1 MAPGPD
7 LRIGDAE
14 RDATAQRLRE
24 HYALGRLTLEE
35 FNERLSAA
43 LAAKTERDLSQL
55 TRDLPAAPEPSSRL
69 PQAVPGG
76 RPDSGHARGDRAGRP
91 PFLPVFVLVALTF
104 LMVFAWLPGF
114 RVFPFPGKLAIV
126 LLVVGLLRG
135 LLRRLWRRGGRC

>member
-7 LRIGDAE
+7 LRVGDAE

-55 TRDLPAAPEPSSRL
+55 TQDLPEPSSRL
-69 PQAVPGG
+69 SRAAPGG
-76 RPDSGHARGDRAGRP
+76 SQGSGHARGRRPGRP
-91 PFLPVFVLVALTF
+91 PFLPVFVLVALTL

-114 RVFPFPGKLAIV
+114 RVFPFPGRLAIV
-126 LLVVGLLRG
+126 LLVVGLIRS